1 MKLNILIYDAGLGGD
16 FLFNALVQS
25 SNLKHK
31 SKYIAYPQENN
42 KWYCFDAF
50 VMLFN
55 TSYVP
60 RLLNEYFDLKLF
72 ADIETGINQ
81 KTLANI
87 TNDELIKL
95 LNFTSK
101 IWFYNM
107 KKLGF
112 PQKQMQL
119 WEIPTTT
126 KVKEID
132 NLPDIL
138 YNLDEPF
145 YTKGH
150 WYSKLPNQTIIKLAW
165 PKSKRSVLKN
175 IWETKVAGIQ
185 AKYKNWEDKNVPY
198 ASKFEQHVNYVY
210 VDDDF
215 TYKKYADHLLV
226 NSYRLIINPEKEL
239 FETMLDYF
247 NYGNNL
253 KLTWPKLIEYAN
265 KNKELYDE

>member
-60 RLLNEYFDLKLF
+60 GLLNEYFDLKLF

-175 IWETKVAGIQ
+175 IWENYQNQLFIITAQEQNVITTQNNFDRTEERYKLGQVISVEFRQ
-185 AKYKNWEDKNVPY
+185 AQIN
-198 ASKFEQHVNYVY
+198 
-210 VDDDF
+210 
-215 TYKKYADHLLV
+215 LV
-226 NSYRLIINPEKEL
+226 NSKTAL
-239 FETMLDYF
+239 
-247 NYGNNL
+247 NNARFDA
-253 KLTWPKLIEYAN
+253 KLIQLQLLQLSGDILN
-265 KNKELYDE
+265 VKL